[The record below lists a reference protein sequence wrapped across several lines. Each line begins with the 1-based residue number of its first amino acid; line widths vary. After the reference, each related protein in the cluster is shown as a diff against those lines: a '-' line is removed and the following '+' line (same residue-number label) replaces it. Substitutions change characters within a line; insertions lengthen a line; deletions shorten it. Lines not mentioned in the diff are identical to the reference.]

1 MDVNTKD
8 YEIFAS
14 EYQTEFQEIAVLLN
28 DAGIGAGKVTGDTL
42 WLASADFIALQDMQT
57 GVIKKGD
64 GRIVWPVTDENR
76 KLHGAA
82 YPFYFQ
88 KGGIYKLRVRGLID
102 QTIPEGRTPLFYN
115 RFLVVE
121 VLDEKFQSDALAAIW
136 HEYQQP
142 VFLKDELLGSFQL
155 DKKYSSFQGSIELH
169 GSTLVVHMHVDIHNE
184 KSWNE
189 ALCNLRTL
197 YTQLEKQGDDFRSFA
212 ASQLTELANDWL
224 QDENA
229 DEISE
234 EDFAGRMALTSLS
247 INADG
252 DYSVYYSDDD
262 MFYGH
267 AITVSGN
274 IGSDFESANICG

>member
-8 YEIFAS
+8 YGIFAS
-14 EYQTEFQEIAVLLN
+14 EYQTELQEIAVLLN
-28 DAGIGAGKVTGDTL
+28 DAGIGAGKAAGDTL
-42 WLASADFIALQDMQT
+42 WSASAHFIALQDMQT

-102 QTIPEGRTPLFYN
+102 QTIPEGRTPSFYN

-121 VLDEKFQSDALAAIW
+121 VLDEKFQNDALAAIW

-142 VFLKDELLGSFQL
+142 VFLKDELLGGFQL

-169 GSTLVVHMHVDIHNE
+169 GSTLVVHMHVDIQNE

-197 YTQLEKQGDDFRSFA
+197 YTQLEKQGDDFRFFA

>member
-28 DAGIGAGKVTGDTL
+28 DAGIGAGKAAGDTL
-42 WLASADFIALQDMQT
+42 WSTSAHFIALQDMQT

-102 QTIPEGRTPLFYN
+102 QNIPEGRTPSFYN

-155 DKKYSSFQGSIELH
+155 DKKYSSFQGSVELH
-169 GSTLVVHMHVDIHNE
+169 GSTLVVHMHVDIQNE

-197 YTQLEKQGDDFRSFA
+197 YTQLEKQGDDFRFFA